1 MGFDFDID
9 IPNEVLDEAK
19 EGVKKPT
26 LKGIVDI
33 VFLIDVSGSMAPAI
47 ENLTQNLDTFV
58 RNIDLEKV
66 KDYRIK
72 VGSFSDLEVD
82 TAELAMNLE
91 RPFRENP
98 QINQALDLVKSDL
111 NECRNLVVKYYGGGD
126 EPESSLDALYRAID
140 LFKDDPN
147 KRKRVIVLFTDATP
161 KELHSSTIEH
171 TDLTRDDKLQLLVQ
185 KLEEERTYL
194 FLYGP
199 VHKDYQYLSQ
209 EASDRVTYEALN
221 EDGKDPRVALREL
234 NFDKVLEILGKSIS
248 QVSIL

>member
-19 EGVKKPT
+19 EEVKKPT
-26 LKGIVDI
+26 LKGIVDV

-47 ENLTQNLDTFV
+47 EKLTQNLDSFV

-72 VGSFSDLEVD
+72 IGSFSDLEVD

-98 QINQALDLVKSDL
+98 QINQALDLVKNDL

-126 EPESSLDALYRAID
+126 EPESSLDAVYRAID

-161 KELHSSTIEH
+161 KELHSSTIEYK
-171 TDLTRDDKLQLLVQ
+171 DLTRDDKLQLLVQ
-185 KLEEERTYL
+185 KIEEERVYL
-194 FLYGP
+194 FLYAP
-199 VHKDYQYLSQ
+199 VHKDYQYLAQ

-221 EDGKDPRVALREL
+221 ESGEDPRVALREL